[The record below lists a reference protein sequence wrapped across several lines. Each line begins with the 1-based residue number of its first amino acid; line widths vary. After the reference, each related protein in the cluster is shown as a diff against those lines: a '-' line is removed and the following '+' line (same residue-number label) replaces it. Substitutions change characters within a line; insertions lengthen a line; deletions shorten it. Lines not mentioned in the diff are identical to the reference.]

1 MKSKLQEILEDMFA
15 EAKAKAGQKVVR
27 KLGRGL
33 RIEMIC
39 VNSGATSAIWLAITR
54 DDTFPSLKEWETVT
68 NNFPYQVPKVE
79 PASDRSGG
87 RYSISARFALARTVQ
102 MKFF

>member
-1 MKSKLQEILEDMFA
+1 MKNKLQEILEDMFA
-15 EAKAKAGQKVVR
+15 EAKAKARQKVVR

-33 RIEMIC
+33 RIEIIC
-39 VNSGATSAIWLAITR
+39 VNSNVWLAITR

-79 PASDRSGG
+79 PTSDRSGG

-102 MKFF
+102 MK